1 MSVLDGFL
9 TTWSDARATFGQGTP
24 ETGTKF
30 DQSGPLLTAQ
40 TNVQSAAPGTSW
52 SGGQGASAYAA
63 ANTEHGAVLGKIAGL
78 DQRLGG
84 QINQSSEVV
93 ATGRRDLDALRQWV
107 VDAAAAVPPGKNRE
121 QMLLPIVQ
129 KGLGQLTDIVSKSN
143 GDLSKIGAEIRA
155 LDSEYKALANQRF
168 AKEGTGDGVQGIK
181 GDEEDKKKAE
191 EEKKKKDIEEATK
204 RGQEDGASLS
214 DGKLSPEEEK
224 RLTDATTLTPE
235 QKAALDGGNLTI
247 PPERMAYL
255 NGLSHSLDGKSPAE
269 IKAALDKLPPAD
281 AKAVSNALHLVGSD
295 AVKTSVDP
303 SLKPGDA
310 GYVPATGG
318 KENLPKSIQDVF
330 DAPLRNNPTG
340 DWITNP
346 DGSKTFIPPDY
357 NKPYKFLD
365 EYRDIAAISNYG
377 DHDPQ
382 RSSALNEGM
391 LAESRELLEDAE
403 GHTFPD
409 WGTDWNHKN
418 LDPTLQDLLSA
429 SSHDPIAVHDA
440 FAGVDGKS
448 PNNDFIRDVYQ
459 HDWADNGA
467 AAGEL
472 FPDTT
477 DHSERAGQ
485 TMHAFDVYAGE
496 KYQDLLNMNGGR
508 ESLGEVNPNL
518 VQSLAEAN
526 KPYIDDMAGANL
538 DDTKGFGKLD
548 SGANA
553 NNMRGLFAVI
563 DSDPTAEKNFN
574 VDATATWRDI
584 IADYSKDLAKT
595 GVPDGEVLAAAGKLS
610 GAQDMGQYIHQLDM
624 GKNEFEA
631 STEAWEKKGQWYDVI
646 HDAASE
652 IPRVKEAVGVY
663 DKIPGDPLR
672 ELFMGDKPTPGSV
685 TPMPLR
691 DPEAITRPVAE
702 YLISQ
707 KVGDFG
713 ELAPY
718 IHDGVLGEDAPRKL
732 VESYLSSVSGNNEFP
747 YVDWTSAYQ
756 SSIYVSD
763 GEFDKIKPPEG

>member
-9 TTWSDARATFGQGTP
+9 ATWSDAKATFGEGTP
-24 ETGTKF
+24 ETGAKF

-40 TNVQSAAPGTSW
+40 ANVQSAAPGSTW
-52 SGGQGASAYAA
+52 SGKGASAYGT
-63 ANTEHGAVLGKIAGL
+63 ANTEHGAVLGKVAGL
-78 DQRLGG
+78 DQRLSG
-84 QINQSSEVV
+84 QVNQSSEVV
-93 ATGRRDLDALRQWV
+93 AAGRRDLDSLRQWV
-107 VDAAAAVPPGKNRE
+107 VDAAAAVPPGKNRD

-129 KGLGQLTDIVSKSN
+129 KGLGQLSDIVSKSN

-155 LDSEYKALANQRF
+155 LDAEYKALANQRF
-168 AKEGTGDGVQGIK
+168 VKEGTGDGALGAK
-181 GDEEDKKKAE
+181 GDE
-191 EEKKKKDIEEATK
+191 EEKKKKDIEEASK
-204 RGQEDGASLS
+204 HGQEDGESLS
-214 DGKLSPEEEK
+214 DGKLSPEEET
-224 RLTDATTLTPE
+224 RLRDATTLTPE
-235 QKAALDGGNLTI
+235 QKAALDKGDLAI
-247 PPERMAYL
+247 PPDRMAYL

-269 IKAALDKLPPAD
+269 IKATLDKLPPAD

-295 AVKTSVDP
+295 AVKTTVDP
-303 SLKPGDA
+303 SIKPGEA
-310 GYVPATGG
+310 GYVPATGS
-318 KENLPKSIQDVF
+318 KDNLPKNIQDIF
-330 DAPLRNNPTG
+330 DAPLRNNPAG

-346 DGSKTFIPPDY
+346 DGSKTFMPPDY

-377 DHDPQ
+377 DPELQ

-391 LAESRELLEDAE
+391 LAESRELLEDSE

-409 WGTDWNHKN
+409 WGTDWNHQN
-418 LDPTLQDLLSA
+418 LDPTLQDLISA

-467 AAGEL
+467 AAGQL
-472 FPDTT
+472 FPDAT

-485 TMHAFDVYAGE
+485 TMHAFDAYAGQ

-518 VQSLAEAN
+518 VQSLGEAN

-538 DDTKGFGKLD
+538 DGTNGFDNLD

-574 VDATATWRDI
+574 TAATATWRDI
-584 IADYSKDLAKT
+584 IADYSQDLGKT
-595 GVPDGEVLAAAGKLS
+595 GIPNGELLAAAGKLS

-624 GKNEFEA
+624 GKSEYEA
-631 STEAWEKKGQWYDVI
+631 STEAWEKKGQWYDFAHGVV
-646 HDAASE
+646 SE
-652 IPRVKEAVGVY
+652 VPRAKDVLGVF
-663 DKIPGDPLR
+663 DKMSSDPLR
-672 ELFMGDKPTPGSV
+672 DLFVGEKPTPGTV
-685 TPMPLR
+685 TPMALR
-691 DPEAITRPVAE
+691 DPTEITRPIAE
-702 YLISQ
+702 YLIDQ
-707 KVGDFG
+707 KVGDLG
-713 ELAPY
+713 KLAPY
-718 IHDGVLGEDAPRKL
+718 VHNGVLDPTAPGMFIEDYISR
-732 VESYLSSVSGNNEFP
+732 VGGNNEFP
-747 YVDWTSAYQ
+747 YFDWSNAYT

>member
-1 MSVLDGFL
+1 VSVLDGFL
-9 TTWSDARATFGQGTP
+9 ATWSDARATFGQGTP

-40 TNVQSAAPGTSW
+40 ANVQSAAPGSTW
-52 SGGQGASAYAA
+52 TGSGANAYGA
-63 ANTEHGAVLGKIAGL
+63 ANAEHGAVLGKVAGL
-78 DQRLGG
+78 DQRLSG
-84 QINQSSEVV
+84 QVNQSSEVV
-93 ATGRRDLDALRQWV
+93 AAGRRDLDALRQWV
-107 VDAAAAVPPGKNRE
+107 VDAAAAVPPGKNRD

-155 LDSEYKALANQRF
+155 LDAEYKALANQRF
-168 AKEGTGDGVQGIK
+168 AKEGTGNGVQGVK

-191 EEKKKKDIEEATK
+191 EEKKKDTEEAAK
-204 RGQEDGASLS
+204 HGQEDGGSLS
-214 DGKLSPEEEK
+214 DGKLSPEEEA
-224 RLTDATTLTPE
+224 RLTEATTLTPE
-235 QKAALDGGNLTI
+235 QKAALDRGDLTI
-247 PPERMAYL
+247 PPDRMAYL

-269 IKAALDKLPPAD
+269 IKATLDKLPPAD
-281 AKAVSNALHLVGSD
+281 AQKVANALHLVGSD
-295 AVKTSVDP
+295 AVKTTVDP
-303 SLKPGDA
+303 AVKPGEA
-310 GYVPATGG
+310 GYVPATGS
-318 KENLPKSIQDVF
+318 KDNLPKSIQDIF

-346 DGSKTFIPPDY
+346 DGSKTFMPPDY

-377 DHDPQ
+377 DPELQ

-409 WGTDWNHKN
+409 WGADWNHQN

-485 TMHAFDVYAGE
+485 TMHAFDAYAGQH
-496 KYQDLLNMNGGR
+496 YQDLLNMNGGR

-518 VQSLAEAN
+518 VQSLGEAN

-538 DDTKGFGKLD
+538 DGTKGFDKLD

-574 VDATATWRDI
+574 VAATSTW
-584 IADYSKDLAKT
+584 KDLIASYSHDLAET
-595 GVPDGEVLAAAGKLS
+595 GIPNGELLEAAGRLG

-624 GKNEFEA
+624 GKSEFEA
-631 STEAWEKKGQWYDVI
+631 STEAWEKKGQWYDFAHGVV
-646 HDAASE
+646 SE
-652 IPRVKEAVGVY
+652 IPKANEVLGIF
-663 DKIPGDPLR
+663 DKMTGDPLR
-672 ELFMGDKPTPGSV
+672 DLFVGKEPTPGTV
-685 TPMPLR
+685 TPMTLR
-691 DPEAITRPVAE
+691 DPDEITRSVAS
-702 YLISQ
+702 YLVHE
-707 KVGDFG
+707 KVGDLSG
-713 ELAPY
+713 
-718 IHDGVLGEDAPRKL
+718 LGPAAQNGILSPETPQYLIED
-732 VESYLSSVSGNNEFP
+732 YLSKVAGHNEFP
-747 YVDWTSAYQ
+747 YLKWAEAYQ
-756 SSIYVSD
+756 ASIYVSE

>member
-1 MSVLDGFL
+1 VSVLDGFL
-9 TTWSDARATFGQGTP
+9 ATWSDARATFGQGTP

-40 TNVQSAAPGTSW
+40 ANVQSAAPGSTW
-52 SGGQGASAYAA
+52 TGSGANAYGA
-63 ANTEHGAVLGKIAGL
+63 ANAEHGAVLGKVAGL
-78 DQRLGG
+78 DQRLSG
-84 QINQSSEVV
+84 QVNQSSEVV
-93 ATGRRDLDALRQWV
+93 AAGRRDLDALRQWV
-107 VDAAAAVPPGKNRE
+107 VDAAAAVPPGKNRD

-129 KGLGQLTDIVSKSN
+129 KGLGQLTDIVNKSN

-155 LDSEYKALANQRF
+155 LDAEYKALANQRF
-168 AKEGTGDGVQGIK
+168 AKEGTGNGVQGVK

-191 EEKKKKDIEEATK
+191 EEKKKDTEEAAK
-204 RGQEDGASLS
+204 HGQEDGGSLS
-214 DGKLSPEEEK
+214 DGKLSPEEEA
-224 RLTDATTLTPE
+224 RLTEATTLTPE
-235 QKAALDGGNLTI
+235 QKAALDRGDLTI
-247 PPERMAYL
+247 PPDRMAYL

-269 IKAALDKLPPAD
+269 IKATLDKLPPAD
-281 AKAVSNALHLVGSD
+281 AQKVANALHLVGSD
-295 AVKTSVDP
+295 AVKTTVDP
-303 SLKPGDA
+303 AVKPGEA
-310 GYVPATGG
+310 GYVPATGS
-318 KENLPKSIQDVF
+318 KDNLPKSIQDIF

-346 DGSKTFIPPDY
+346 DGSKTFMPPDY

-377 DHDPQ
+377 DPELQ

-409 WGTDWNHKN
+409 WGADWNHQN

-485 TMHAFDVYAGE
+485 TMHAFDAYAGQH
-496 KYQDLLNMNGGR
+496 YQDLLNMNGGR

-518 VQSLAEAN
+518 VQSLGEAN

-538 DDTKGFGKLD
+538 DGTKGFDKLD

-574 VDATATWRDI
+574 VAATSTW
-584 IADYSKDLAKT
+584 KDLIASYSHDLAET
-595 GVPDGEVLAAAGKLS
+595 GIPNGELLEAAGRLG

-624 GKNEFEA
+624 GKSEFEA
-631 STEAWEKKGQWYDVI
+631 STEAWEKKGQWYDFAHGVV
-646 HDAASE
+646 SE
-652 IPRVKEAVGVY
+652 IPKANEVLGIF
-663 DKIPGDPLR
+663 DKMTGDPLR
-672 ELFMGDKPTPGSV
+672 DLFVGKEPTPGTV
-685 TPMPLR
+685 TPMTLR
-691 DPEAITRPVAE
+691 DPDEITRSVAS
-702 YLISQ
+702 YLVHE
-707 KVGDFG
+707 KVGDLSG
-713 ELAPY
+713 
-718 IHDGVLGEDAPRKL
+718 LGPAAQNGILSPETPQYLIED
-732 VESYLSSVSGNNEFP
+732 YLSKVAGHNEFP
-747 YVDWTSAYQ
+747 YLKWAEAYQ
-756 SSIYVSD
+756 ASIYVSE

>member
-1 MSVLDGFL
+1 MSVVDAFL
-9 TTWSDARATFGQGTP
+9 ATWSDARATFGQGTP

-30 DQSGPLLTAQ
+30 DQSGPLLTMQ
-40 TNVQSAAPGTSW
+40 TNVQSAAPGSTW
-52 SGGQGASAYAA
+52 SGRAASAYGT

-78 DQRLGG
+78 DQRLSG
-84 QINQSSEVV
+84 QVNQSSEVV
-93 ATGRRDLDALRQWV
+93 AAGRRDLDALRQWV
-107 VDAAAAVPPGKNRE
+107 IDAAAAVPPGKNRD
-121 QMLLPIVQ
+121 QMLLPIAQ
-129 KGLGQLTDIVSKSN
+129 KGLERLTEIVSKSN
-143 GDLSKIGAEIRA
+143 GDLSKIGGEIRK
-155 LDSEYKALANQRF
+155 LDAEFRALANQRF
-168 AKEGTGDGVQGIK
+168 VKEGTGDGALGAK
-181 GDEEDKKKAE
+181 GEED
-191 EEKKKKDIEEATK
+191 EEKKKKDIDDSGEQ
-204 RGQEDGASLS
+204 GHQDGDSLS
-214 DGKLSPEEEK
+214 DGKLSPEEER
-224 RLTDATTLTPE
+224 RLTEATTLTPE
-235 QKAALDGGNLTI
+235 EKTALDRGDLTI
-247 PPERMAYL
+247 PPDRMAYL
-255 NGLSHSLDGKSPAE
+255 NGLSDSLDGKSPAE
-269 IKAALDKLPPAD
+269 IKATLDKLPPAD
-281 AKAVSNALHLVGSD
+281 AEAVSNALHLVGSD
-295 AVKTSVDP
+295 AVKTTVDP
-303 SLKPGDA
+303 SIKPGED
-310 GYVPATGG
+310 GYVPPTGS
-318 KENLPKSIQDVF
+318 KDNLPKSIQDIF

-346 DGSKTFIPPDY
+346 DGSKTFMPPDY

-377 DHDPQ
+377 DPELQ

-391 LAESRELLEDAE
+391 LAESRELLEDSE

-409 WGTDWNHKN
+409 WGTDWNHQN

-485 TMHAFDVYAGE
+485 TMHAFDAYAGQH
-496 KYQDLLNMNGGR
+496 YQDLLNMNGGR

-538 DDTKGFGKLD
+538 DGTKGFDKLD

-574 VDATATWRDI
+574 TAATATWRDI
-584 IADYSKDLAKT
+584 IADYSQDLAET
-595 GVPDGEVLAAAGKLS
+595 GVPDGELLEAAGRLG

-624 GKNEFEA
+624 GKSELEA
-631 STEAWEKKGQWYDVI
+631 SQEAWAKKGQWYDFAHGVV
-646 HDAASE
+646 SE
-652 IPRVKEAVGVY
+652 VPRAKDVLGVF
-663 DKIPGDPLR
+663 DKMTGDPLR
-672 ELFMGDKPTPGSV
+672 DLFVGKEPTPGTV
-685 TPMPLR
+685 TPMSLR
-691 DPEAITRPVAE
+691 DPSEITRPVAE
-702 YLISQ
+702 YLIQ
-707 KVGDFG
+707 KHVGDLG
-713 ELAPY
+713 ELAL
-718 IHDGVLGEDAPRKL
+718 HAHNGVLDADVPQKWIDQ
-732 VESYLSSVSGNNEFP
+732 YLSDVAGNNELP
-747 YVDWTSAYQ
+747 YIEWTNAYQ
-756 SSIYVSD
+756 ASIYVSE

>member
-9 TTWSDARATFGQGTP
+9 ATWSDARATFGQGTP
-24 ETGTKF
+24 DTGAKF

-40 TNVQSAAPGTSW
+40 ANVQSAAPGSTW
-52 SGGQGASAYAA
+52 SGKGASGYGA

-78 DQRLGG
+78 DQRLGA
-84 QINQSSEVV
+84 QVNQSSEVV
-93 ATGRRDLDALRQWV
+93 AAGRRDLDALRQWV
-107 VDAAAAVPPGKNRE
+107 VDAAASVPPGKNRD

-143 GDLSKIGAEIRA
+143 GDLSKVGAEIRK
-155 LDSEYKALANQRF
+155 LDAEYKALANQRF
-168 AKEGTGDGVQGIK
+168 AKEGTGDGALGAK

-191 EEKKKKDIEEATK
+191 EEKKKDIEEAAK
-204 RGQEDGASLS
+204 HGREDGESLS
-214 DGKLSPEEEK
+214 DGKLSTEEEG
-224 RLTDATTLTPE
+224 RLTEATTLTPE
-235 QKAALDGGNLTI
+235 QKAALDRGDLTI
-247 PPERMAYL
+247 PPDRMAYL
-255 NGLSHSLDGKSPAE
+255 NGLSDSLDGKTPAE
-269 IKAALDKLPPAD
+269 IKATLDKLPPAD
-281 AKAVSNALHLVGSD
+281 AKAVSNALHLLGSD

-303 SLKPGDA
+303 SIKPGED
-310 GYVPATGG
+310 GYVPPTGG
-318 KENLPKSIQDVF
+318 KENLPKSIQDIF

-346 DGSKTFIPPDY
+346 DGSKTFMPPDY

-377 DHDPQ
+377 DPELQ

-409 WGTDWNHKN
+409 WGTDWNHQN

-485 TMHAFDVYAGE
+485 TMHAFDAYAGQH
-496 KYQDLLNMNGGR
+496 YQDLLNMNGGR

-518 VQSLAEAN
+518 VQSLGEAN

-538 DDTKGFGKLD
+538 DGTKGFDKLD

-574 VDATATWRDI
+574 TAATATWRDI
-584 IADYSKDLAKT
+584 IADYSQDLGKT
-595 GVPDGEVLAAAGKLS
+595 GVPDGELLEAAGRLG

-624 GKNEFEA
+624 GKSELEA
-631 STEAWEKKGQWYDVI
+631 SQEAWAKKGQWYDFI
-646 HDAASE
+646 HGAVSE
-652 IPRVKEAVGVY
+652 IPKVQDVVGVF
-663 DKIPGDPLR
+663 DKMSGDPLR
-672 ELFMGDKPTPGSV
+672 ELFVGKEPTPGTV

-691 DPEAITRPVAE
+691 DMDEITRSVAS
-702 YLISQ
+702 YLVHE
-707 KVGDFG
+707 KVGDLSG
-713 ELAPY
+713 
-718 IHDGVLGEDAPRKL
+718 LGPAAQNGILSPETPQYLIED
-732 VESYLSSVSGNNEFP
+732 YLSKVAGRNEFP
-747 YVDWTSAYQ
+747 YLKWSEAYQ
-756 SSIYVSD
+756 ASIYVSE

>member
-9 TTWSDARATFGQGTP
+9 STWSDAKATFGQGTP
-24 ETGTKF
+24 DNGAKF

-40 TNVQSAAPGTSW
+40 ATVQSAAPGSTW
-52 SGGQGASAYAA
+52 TGQGASAYGT
-63 ANTEHGAVLGKIAGL
+63 ANTEHGNVLGKVAGL
-78 DQRLGG
+78 DQRLSG
-84 QINQSSEVV
+84 QVNQSSEVV
-93 ATGRRDLDALRQWV
+93 AAGRRDLDALRQWV

-155 LDSEYKALANQRF
+155 LDAEYKALAKQRF
-168 AKEGTGDGVQGIK
+168 VKEGTGDGVQGVK

-191 EEKKKKDIEEATK
+191 EEQKKKDIEEAAK
-204 RGQEDGASLS
+204 HGQEDGGSLS
-214 DGKLSPEEEK
+214 DGQLSPEEEA
-224 RLTDATTLTPE
+224 RLTEATTLTPE
-235 QKAALDGGNLTI
+235 QKAALDRGDLTI
-247 PPERMAYL
+247 PPDRMAYL

-269 IKAALDKLPPAD
+269 IKATLEKLPPAD
-281 AKAVSNALHLVGSD
+281 AKKVANALHMVGSD
-295 AVKTSVDP
+295 AVKTTVDP
-303 SLKPGDA
+303 AVKPGEA

-318 KENLPKSIQDVF
+318 KENLPKSIQDIF

-346 DGSKTFIPPDY
+346 DGSKTFMPPDY

-365 EYRDIAAISNYG
+365 EYRDIAAISNYA
-377 DHDPQ
+377 DPELQ

-391 LAESRELLEDAE
+391 LAESRELLEDSE

-409 WGTDWNHKN
+409 WGTDWNHQN
-418 LDPTLQDLLSA
+418 LDPTLQDLISA

-472 FPDTT
+472 FPDAK

-485 TMHAFDVYAGE
+485 TMHAFDAYAGE
-496 KYQDLLNMNGGR
+496 KYKDLLNMNGGR

-518 VQSLAEAN
+518 VQALAEAN
-526 KPYIDDMAGANL
+526 KPYVDDMAGANI
-538 DDTKGFGKLD
+538 DGTKGFDKID

-563 DSDPTAEKNFN
+563 DSDPTAETNFN
-574 VDATATWRDI
+574 KNTTNTWRDI
-584 IADYSKDLAKT
+584 IASYSHDLAKT
-595 GVPDGEVLAAAGKLS
+595 GIPNGELLAAAGKLS

-624 GKNEFEA
+624 GKSAYEA
-631 STEAWEKKGQWYDVI
+631 STEAWEKKGQW
-646 HDAASE
+646 
-652 IPRVKEAVGVY
+652 
-663 DKIPGDPLR
+663 
-672 ELFMGDKPTPGSV
+672 
-685 TPMPLR
+685 
-691 DPEAITRPVAE
+691 
-702 YLISQ
+702 
-707 KVGDFG
+707 
-713 ELAPY
+713 
-718 IHDGVLGEDAPRKL
+718 
-732 VESYLSSVSGNNEFP
+732 
-747 YVDWTSAYQ
+747 
-756 SSIYVSD
+756 
-763 GEFDKIKPPEG
+763 

>member
-1 MSVLDGFL
+1 VSVLDGFL
-9 TTWSDARATFGQGTP
+9 ATWSDARATFGQGTP

-40 TNVQSAAPGTSW
+40 ANVQSAAPGSTW
-52 SGGQGASAYAA
+52 TGSGANAYGA
-63 ANTEHGAVLGKIAGL
+63 ANAEHGAVLGKVAGL
-78 DQRLGG
+78 DQRLSG
-84 QINQSSEVV
+84 QVNQSSEVV
-93 ATGRRDLDALRQWV
+93 AAGRRDLDALRQWV
-107 VDAAAAVPPGKNRE
+107 VDAAAAVPPGKNRD

-129 KGLGQLTDIVSKSN
+129 KGLGQLTDIVNKSN

-155 LDSEYKALANQRF
+155 LDAEYKALANQRF
-168 AKEGTGDGVQGIK
+168 AKEGTGNGVQGVK

-191 EEKKKKDIEEATK
+191 EEKKKKDTEEAAK
-204 RGQEDGASLS
+204 HGQEDGGSLS
-214 DGKLSPEEEK
+214 DGKLSPEEEA
-224 RLTDATTLTPE
+224 RLTEATTLTPE
-235 QKAALDGGNLTI
+235 QKAALDRGDLTI
-247 PPERMAYL
+247 PPDRMAYL

-269 IKAALDKLPPAD
+269 IKATLDKLPPAD
-281 AKAVSNALHLVGSD
+281 AQKVANALHLVGSD
-295 AVKTSVDP
+295 AVKTTVDP
-303 SLKPGDA
+303 AVKPGEA
-310 GYVPATGG
+310 GYVPATGS
-318 KENLPKSIQDVF
+318 KDNLPKSIQDIF

-346 DGSKTFIPPDY
+346 DGSKTFMPPDY

-377 DHDPQ
+377 DPELQ

-409 WGTDWNHKN
+409 WGADWNHQN

-485 TMHAFDVYAGE
+485 TMHAFDAYAGQH
-496 KYQDLLNMNGGR
+496 YQDLLNMNGGR

-518 VQSLAEAN
+518 VQSLGEAN

-538 DDTKGFGKLD
+538 DGTKGFDKLD

-574 VDATATWRDI
+574 VAATSTW
-584 IADYSKDLAKT
+584 KDLIASYSHDLAET
-595 GVPDGEVLAAAGKLS
+595 GIPNGELLEAAGRLG

-624 GKNEFEA
+624 GKSEFEA
-631 STEAWEKKGQWYDVI
+631 STEAWEKKGQWYDFAHGVV
-646 HDAASE
+646 SE
-652 IPRVKEAVGVY
+652 IPKANEVLGIF
-663 DKIPGDPLR
+663 DKMTGDPLR
-672 ELFMGDKPTPGSV
+672 DLFVGKEPTPGTV
-685 TPMPLR
+685 TPMTLR
-691 DPEAITRPVAE
+691 DPDEITRSVAS
-702 YLISQ
+702 YLVHE
-707 KVGDFG
+707 KVGDLSG
-713 ELAPY
+713 
-718 IHDGVLGEDAPRKL
+718 LGPAAQNGILSPETPQYLIED
-732 VESYLSSVSGNNEFP
+732 YLSKVAGHNEFP
-747 YVDWTSAYQ
+747 YLKWAEAYQ
-756 SSIYVSD
+756 ASIYVSE

>member
-1 MSVLDGFL
+1 
-9 TTWSDARATFGQGTP
+9 
-24 ETGTKF
+24 
-30 DQSGPLLTAQ
+30 
-40 TNVQSAAPGTSW
+40 
-52 SGGQGASAYAA
+52 
-63 ANTEHGAVLGKIAGL
+63 
-78 DQRLGG
+78 
-84 QINQSSEVV
+84 
-93 ATGRRDLDALRQWV
+93 
-107 VDAAAAVPPGKNRE
+107 VPAGKNRE
-121 QMLLPIVQ
+121 QMLMPIVQ
-129 KGLGQLTDIVSKSN
+129 KGLSQLTDIVTKANGELATIGGEVRTLSN
-143 GDLSKIGAEIRA
+143 
-155 LDSEYKALANQRF
+155 EYQTLTDQKF
-168 AKEGTGDGVQGIK
+168 AKEGGDGTLGVK
-181 GDEEDKKKAE
+181 GDEDEKKSEEDKKKDE
-191 EEKKKKDIEEATK
+191 EEKKKEGIDDSSDQGQKD
-204 RGQEDGASLS
+204 GDSLS
-214 DGKLSPEEEK
+214 DGTLSPEEQK
-224 RLTDATTLTPE
+224 RLQDATTLTPE
-235 QKAALDGGNLTI
+235 QKAALDRGDLTI

-255 NGLSHSLDGKSPAE
+255 NGLSDSLDGKSPAE
-269 IKAALDKLPPAD
+269 IKATLAGLPPED

-303 SLKPGDA
+303 SIKPGED
-310 GYVPATGG
+310 GYVPPTGG
-318 KENLPKSIQDVF
+318 KENLPKSIQEIF

-377 DHDPQ
+377 DPDLQ

-440 FAGVDGKS
+440 FAGVDGNS
-448 PNNDFIRDVYQ
+448 PNKDFIRDVYQ

-467 AAGEL
+467 AAGQL
-472 FPDTT
+472 FPETS

-485 TMHAFDVYAGE
+485 TMHAFDAYAGE
-496 KYQDLLNMNGGR
+496 KYKELLNMNGGR

-518 VQSLAEAN
+518 VQALGEAN

-538 DDTKGFGKLD
+538 DGTKGFGEID

-574 VDATATWRDI
+574 TAATATWRDI
-584 IADYSKDLAKT
+584 IADYSQDLAKT
-595 GVPDGEVLAAAGKLS
+595 GIPDGELLAAAGRLG

-624 GKNEFEA
+624 GKNEYEA
-631 STEAWEKKGQWYDVI
+631 SVEAWEKKGQWYDIV

-652 IPRVKEAVGVY
+652 VPRVKDAVGIY

-672 ELFMGDKPTPGSV
+672 DLLIGEKPTPGST

-691 DPEAITRPVAE
+691 DVSEVTTPVAA
-702 YLISQ
+702 YLVHE
-707 KVGDFG
+707 KVGDLSLLDGYIENG
-713 ELAPY
+713 ELKPGTPNRFIDDY
-718 IHDGVLGEDAPRKL
+718 ISDVAG
-732 VESYLSSVSGNNEFP
+732 GNDLP
-747 YVDWTSAYQ
+747 YVEWTNAYQ
-756 SSIYVSD
+756 NSIYVSE
-763 GEFDKIKPPEG
+763 GEFDEIKPPEG

>member
-1 MSVLDGFL
+1 VSVLDGFL
-9 TTWSDARATFGQGTP
+9 ATWSDARATFGQGTP

-40 TNVQSAAPGTSW
+40 ANVQSAAPGSTW
-52 SGGQGASAYAA
+52 TGSGAIAYGA
-63 ANTEHGAVLGKIAGL
+63 ANAEHGAVLGKVAGL
-78 DQRLGG
+78 DQRLSG
-84 QINQSSEVV
+84 QVNQSSEVV
-93 ATGRRDLDALRQWV
+93 AAGRRDLDALRQWV
-107 VDAAAAVPPGKNRE
+107 VDAAAAVPPGKNRD

-129 KGLGQLTDIVSKSN
+129 KGLGQLTDIVNKSN

-155 LDSEYKALANQRF
+155 LDAEYKALANQRF
-168 AKEGTGDGVQGIK
+168 AKEGTGNGVQGVK

-191 EEKKKKDIEEATK
+191 EEKKKDTEEAAK
-204 RGQEDGASLS
+204 HGQEDGGSLS
-214 DGKLSPEEEK
+214 DGKLSPEEEA
-224 RLTDATTLTPE
+224 RLTEATTLTPE
-235 QKAALDGGNLTI
+235 QKAALDRGDLTI
-247 PPERMAYL
+247 PPDRMAYL

-269 IKAALDKLPPAD
+269 IKATLDKLPPAD
-281 AKAVSNALHLVGSD
+281 AQKVANALHLVGSD
-295 AVKTSVDP
+295 AVKTTVDP
-303 SLKPGDA
+303 AVKPGEA
-310 GYVPATGG
+310 GYVPATGS
-318 KENLPKSIQDVF
+318 KDNLPKSIQDIF

-346 DGSKTFIPPDY
+346 DGSKTFMPPDY

-377 DHDPQ
+377 DPELQ

-409 WGTDWNHKN
+409 WGADWNHQN

-485 TMHAFDVYAGE
+485 TMHAFDAYAGQH
-496 KYQDLLNMNGGR
+496 YQDLLNMNGGR

-518 VQSLAEAN
+518 VQSLGEAN

-538 DDTKGFGKLD
+538 DGTKGFDKLD

-574 VDATATWRDI
+574 VAATSTW
-584 IADYSKDLAKT
+584 KDLIASYSHDLAET
-595 GVPDGEVLAAAGKLS
+595 GIPNGELLEAAGRLG

-624 GKNEFEA
+624 GKSEFEA
-631 STEAWEKKGQWYDVI
+631 STEAWEKKGQWYDFAHGVV
-646 HDAASE
+646 SE
-652 IPRVKEAVGVY
+652 IPKANEVLGIF
-663 DKIPGDPLR
+663 DKMTGDPLR
-672 ELFMGDKPTPGSV
+672 DLFVGKEPTPGTV
-685 TPMPLR
+685 TPMTLR
-691 DPEAITRPVAE
+691 DPDDITRSVAS
-702 YLISQ
+702 YLVHE
-707 KVGDFG
+707 KVGDLSG
-713 ELAPY
+713 
-718 IHDGVLGEDAPRKL
+718 LGPAAQNGILSPETPQYLIED
-732 VESYLSSVSGNNEFP
+732 YLSKVAGHNEFP
-747 YVDWTSAYQ
+747 YLKWAEAYQ
-756 SSIYVSD
+756 ASIYVSE